1 MTGKWLADRL
11 PSAGGPSII
20 GWLWPNL
27 ARRSKRSLPD
37 AAQDLPLVVSW
48 LRLQS
53 SWSADSAGPQTHLAG
68 WASRRQVIVHPPPH
82 PPPSS
87 PSPSSVLVVLE
98 CGG

>member
-1 MTGKWLADRL
+1 MTGEWLADRL

-68 WASRRQVIVHPPPH
+68 WASRCQVIVHPSAPRAL

-87 PSPSSVLVVLE
+87 ALVVLE